1 MNFTQRLH
9 ESGQSLGLDIITRGL
24 LTSGTLRRYIA
35 ELAVTRLT
43 SYPTIFDHATMNG
56 YICDA
61 VLKKARRQ
69 VRQALCFKRVSEDL
83 IQAAPACT
91 AISITSVARP
101 QSLLNSGHSDH

>member
-61 VLKKARRQ
+61 VLKKSSTAS
-69 VRQALCFKRVSEDL
+69 QAGVVLQTCIGGFDPGCSRL
-83 IQAAPACT
+83 H
-91 AISITSVARP
+91 
-101 QSLLNSGHSDH
+101 GY